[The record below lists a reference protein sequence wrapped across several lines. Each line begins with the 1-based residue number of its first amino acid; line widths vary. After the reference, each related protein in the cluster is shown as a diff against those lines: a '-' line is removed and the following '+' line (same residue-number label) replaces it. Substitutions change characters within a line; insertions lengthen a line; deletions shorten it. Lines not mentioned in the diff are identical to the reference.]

1 MSKYDPLAHHLQHS
15 LGAVAFQFSD
25 VEEIVGFSLPVSAR
39 RHAAWWSN
47 SGGTHVQS
55 IAWLSVG
62 YRTQDVDIGQQTV
75 TFVPEKLGFAEM
87 KQASIKHDTKPL
99 QEAADKQTH
108 HPAYGALKGMITIPP
123 GVDLT
128 EPSYSD
134 WRKLYGEDK

>member
-1 MSKYDPLAHHLQHS
+1 MAEFRLKL
-15 LGAVAFQFSD
+15 
-25 VEEIVGFSLPVSAR
+25 R
-39 RHAAWWSN
+39 
-47 SGGTHVQS
+47 
-55 IAWLSVG
+55 G
-62 YRTQDVDIGQQTV
+62 YRKANGKKQSELGTMLGVPQT
-75 TFVPEKLGFAEM
+75 TISKWENGLQRPSAEHAEKLSQLMGIPIGELLGLWTQAELSPESNRGFAEM